1 MLRMRSLL
9 QASALLLVTV
19 SALFV
24 ATTREGAA
32 RPEPRNHTE
41 LGLPSPDA
49 LGDALLQ
56 EFQQVYSARN
66 VEAYRAMFDRW
77 VFSYE
82 FSPLDHAWDAPDAW
96 NFAEEVRTAE
106 KMFTDENTTLVDLRL
121 VSLGVS
127 EASVADKIRGEVSGV
142 WKVTALVYL
151 SVDRESGARGHV
163 EHRLHGQMHEFYFRR
178 GTEDEGRAWKIVY
191 WRDLTGTPRG
201 YAAWRAD

>member
-9 QASALLLVTV
+9 QASALLLTTMI
-19 SALFV
+19 ALFA
-24 ATTREGAA
+24 ATAKEGAA
-32 RPEPRNHTE
+32 RPDPRNQTE
-41 LGLPSPDA
+41 LGLPSPEA

-56 EFQQVYSARN
+56 EFQQVYDARN

-82 FSPLDHAWDAPDAW
+82 FSRLDEAWDAPDAW

-106 KMFTDENTTLVDLRL
+106 TMFTDEHTTLVDLRL

-127 EASVADKIRGEVSGV
+127 EASVTDKIRGEVSGV

-151 SVDRESGARGHV
+151 SVDRESGARGTV
-163 EHRLHGQMHEFYFRR
+163 QHRLHGQMHEFYFRR

-201 YAAWRAD
+201 YTAWRAD